1 MALTE
6 QHRALVAYA
15 MSVVRDKFPDKT
27 EDEYRR
33 AESTLK
39 TSVKRMRR
47 GNKIHYTLSIPE
59 LNLMLARTETVEAAK
74 TRHNQW
80 LASKPEVGAFGI
92 PQGAIVV
99 GEEKV

>member
-15 MSVVRDKFPDKT
+15 MSVVRDKFPGKT

-39 TSVKRMRR
+39 TSVKRIRR
-47 GNKIHYTLSIPE
+47 GNKVHYTLSIPE
-59 LNLMLARTETVEAAK
+59 LNLMLARTETVETAK
-74 TRHNQW
+74 ARHDKW
-80 LASKPEVGAFGI
+80 LNSEV
-92 PQGAIVV
+92 QS
-99 GEEKV
+99 